1 MINWEENQIVFC
13 RSTDF
18 LKEEKN
24 LLIQLK
30 EKSGKDLI
38 IDCSL
43 NILPLKSIKF
53 IETFQ
58 RNSNYCFV
66 IIIPL
71 GMKHSYPSEWVVVP
85 TKKEALDFIAYEQMQ
100 RDLGI

>member
-1 MINWEENQIVFC
+1 MIYWEENQIAFC
-13 RSTDF
+13 NSTDF

-24 LLIQLK
+24 ILIQLK

-38 IDCSL
+38 IDCSFD
-43 NILPLKSIKF
+43 ILPLTVLKF
-53 IETFQ
+53 IENFQ

-66 IIIPL
+66 VIIPL

-85 TKKEALDFIAYEQMQ
+85 TKKEALDFIAFEQMQ

>member
-1 MINWEENQIVFC
+1 MIYWEENQIAFC

-38 IDCSL
+38 IDCSFD
-43 NILPLKSIKF
+43 ILPLTVLKF
-53 IETFQ
+53 IEKFQ

-66 IIIPL
+66 VIIPL
-71 GMKHSYPSEWVVVP
+71 SMKHSYPSEWVVVP
-85 TKKEALDFIAYEQMQ
+85 TKKEALDFIAFEQMQ

>member
-1 MINWEENQIVFC
+1 MINWEENQIIFC
-13 RSTDF
+13 KSTDF

-38 IDCSL
+38 LDCSL
-43 NILPLKSIKF
+43 DILPLTVLKF
-53 IETFQ
+53 IEKFQ

-66 IIIPL
+66 VIIPL
-71 GMKHSYPSEWVVVP
+71 GIKHSYPSEWVVVP
-85 TKKEALDFIAYEQMQ
+85 TKKEALDFIAFEQMQ
-100 RDLGI
+100 RDLSL

>member
-1 MINWEENQIVFC
+1 MIYWEENQIAFC
-13 RSTDF
+13 NSTDF

-30 EKSGKDLI
+30 QKSGKDLI
-38 IDCSL
+38 IDCSFD
-43 NILPLKSIKF
+43 ILPVTVLKS

-58 RNSNYCFV
+58 RNFNYCFV

-71 GMKHSYPSEWVVVP
+71 GKKHSYP
-85 TKKEALDFIAYEQMQ
+85 F
-100 RDLGI
+100 

>member
-1 MINWEENQIVFC
+1 MINWEENQIIFC

-38 IDCSL
+38 IDCSF
-43 NILPLKSIKF
+43 NILPLKTIKF
-53 IETFQ
+53 IETLQ

-85 TKKEALDFIAYEQMQ
+85 TKKEALDFIAFEQMQ

>member
-1 MINWEENQIVFC
+1 MIYWEENQIAFC
-13 RSTDF
+13 NSTDF

-38 IDCSL
+38 IDCSFD
-43 NILPLKSIKF
+43 ILPVAVLKS

-58 RNSNYCFV
+58 RNFNYCFV

-71 GMKHSYPSEWVVVP
+71 GKKHSYPSEWIVVP
-85 TKKEALDFIAYEQMQ
+85 SKKEALDFITFEQMQ
-100 RDLGI
+100 RDLGL